1 MPPYLDCSRMP
12 FPFLDFPPLPTNM
25 PDSSRPSAVSRASV
39 VNLKAVSSE
48 LLVWY
53 RATPRRPT
61 RSQQECRP
69 MSTYMPKPGEVKG
82 NWHVVDATDQVLG
95 RLAARISIIL
105 QGKHKPTY
113 TPHVDTGDFVI
124 VLNADK
130 VKVTGKKADVL
141 EYDTYSRYPGGRNVY
156 SFKRMTELHPEK
168 VIELAVRRM
177 LPKSKMGRNI
187 LGKLKIYRGTEHPH
201 QAQQPQELK
210 IA

>member
-1 MPPYLDCSRMP
+1 
-12 FPFLDFPPLPTNM
+12 
-25 PDSSRPSAVSRASV
+25 
-39 VNLKAVSSE
+39 
-48 LLVWY
+48 
-53 RATPRRPT
+53 
-61 RSQQECRP
+61 
-69 MSTYMPKPGEVKG
+69 MPKPGEVKG
-82 NWHVVDATDQVLG
+82 NWHVIDATDQVLG

-105 QGKHKPTY
+105 QGKHKATY

-130 VKVTGKKADVL
+130 VKVTGRKADVL
-141 EYDTYSRYPGGRNVY
+141 EYDTYSRYPGGRHVY

-187 LGKLKIYRGTEHPH
+187 LGKLKIYKGTEHPH
-201 QAQQPQELK
+201 QAQQPKELK